1 MAERKHLLVAPENVR
16 KRVKT
21 MIDFFGTVETAARL
35 EMSRDAVARIAG
47 GIPVRLGTL
56 GLAEKYIENEDAKAK
71 R

>member
-1 MAERKHLLVAPENVR
+1 
-16 KRVKT
+16 